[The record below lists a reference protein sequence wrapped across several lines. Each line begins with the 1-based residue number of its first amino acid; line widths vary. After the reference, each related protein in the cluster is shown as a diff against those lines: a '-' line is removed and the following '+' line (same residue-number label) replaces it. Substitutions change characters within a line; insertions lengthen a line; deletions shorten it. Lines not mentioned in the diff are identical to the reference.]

1 MVDRKCS
8 LAGGG
13 QSSLTAASPLCA
25 LGSSFC
31 SVRHAAHTVLCLS
44 VLSSPNIWK
53 TQGEVSRNRIAGVS
67 EPDSPLSSCVALG
80 IVLLFLGLCLPHVLI
95 QDWIKGPRAAPYHIQ
110 NPPICDSPFF
120 HHFAQPRL
128 WTPLVLKQHLARRTL
143 APVFLQSVPILHF
156 NRLLKPKYPSET

>member
-13 QSSLTAASPLCA
+13 QSSLTAESPLCA

-31 SVRHAAHTVLCLS
+31 SVRPAAHTVLCLS

-80 IVLLFLGLCLPHVLI
+80 IALVFLGLCLPHVLI
-95 QDWIKGPRAAPYHIQ
+95 QDWIKGPQGCSLPHTKPSHLRLSLF
-110 NPPICDSPFF
+110 PPFCSAQALDPIGTEATFGKENIGTRFSAISSY
-120 HHFAQPRL
+120 FA
-128 WTPLVLKQHLARRTL
+128 
-143 APVFLQSVPILHF
+143 F
-156 NRLLKPKYPSET
+156 